1 MRPDNRPLPR
11 SLPQIEAGC
20 GAVLVRLPC
29 GTTLTLD
36 PEGARR
42 TGQALID
49 AGRNAAPRRNPGNLP
64 EGRRPPEPPPRW
76 VILPVA
82 FFLAAGLLTMP
93 SLMFAGT
100 SSGLLVLAVLLAA
113 LITAPIA
120 RAMLRRGRS
129 PRPSPASPHKRRV
142 LRLVGGRDVG
152 PGDVRTVTQ
161 RIGKP
166 VRRG

>member
-11 SLPQIEAGC
+11 TLPQIEAGC

-29 GTTLTLD
+29 GTTIALD

-49 AGRNAAPRRNPGNLP
+49 AGRNALPRRNPANLP
-64 EGRRPPEPPPRW
+64 EALRQPEPPPRW
-76 VILPVA
+76 MVLPVA
-82 FFLAAGLLTMP
+82 FFLAASLLAMP
-93 SLMFAGT
+93 SLMFSGT

-113 LITAPIA
+113 LITAPIT

-129 PRPSPASPHKRRV
+129 PRPSPATPHKRRV
-142 LRLVGGRDVG
+142 LRLVGGRDVR
-152 PGDVRTVTQ
+152 PGDIRTVTQ

>member
-29 GTTLTLD
+29 GTALTLD
-36 PEGARR
+36 PDGARR

-49 AGRNAAPRRNPGNLP
+49 AGRNALPRRNPSNLP
-64 EGRRPPEPPPRW
+64 EGLRQPEPPPRW
-76 VILPVA
+76 IVLPIA
-82 FFLAAGLLTMP
+82 FLLAAGLLAMP

-100 SSGLLVLAVLLAA
+100 STGLLILAVLLAA
-113 LITAPIA
+113 LITASVA
-120 RAMLRRGRS
+120 RAMLRRTRA
-129 PRPSPASPHKRRV
+129 PRPSPAAPPKRRV
-142 LRLVGGRDVG
+142 LRLVAGRDVG
-152 PGDVRTVTQ
+152 PGDVRIVTQ